1 MLSKITLE
9 TSRKVDST
17 TCKPFTSPF
26 GATPKYK
33 IPFSC
38 LFNIAT
44 MSFIASCISLVL
56 FLNSSSSVSCP
67 KFIIS
72 NLHSMISTIVY
83 QNQGQMSR
91 QNVSYIVPF
100 VLYVKI
106 IVDLVIKAYL
116 RKISKNT

>member
-1 MLSKITLE
+1 
-9 TSRKVDST
+9 
-17 TCKPFTSPF
+17 
-26 GATPKYK
+26 
-33 IPFSC
+33 
-38 LFNIAT
+38 
-44 MSFIASCISLVL
+44 
-56 FLNSSSSVSCP
+56 
-67 KFIIS
+67 
-72 NLHSMISTIVY
+72 MISTIVY